1 MVLVVDT
8 KSRHGGGGH
17 CVKRE
22 LGDKSGDTE
31 MIGWSEKL
39 IKFTVVLLDMITIS
53 QKGVRQETI

>member
-31 MIGWSEKL
+31 DLFYMIRWSEEL
-39 IKFTVVLLDMITIS
+39 IKFTVVL
-53 QKGVRQETI
+53 